1 MTKVT
6 GVSLLNH
13 KPVFNK
19 SKCFSQTFGKFLNA
33 KTIMRAL
40 FEKPIYTSI
49 TPPHKG
55 ARLVGG
61 L

>member
-33 KTIMRAL
+33 KTIMKAL
-40 FEKPIYTSI
+40 FEKPIYT
-49 TPPHKG
+49 
-55 ARLVGG
+55 
-61 L
+61 